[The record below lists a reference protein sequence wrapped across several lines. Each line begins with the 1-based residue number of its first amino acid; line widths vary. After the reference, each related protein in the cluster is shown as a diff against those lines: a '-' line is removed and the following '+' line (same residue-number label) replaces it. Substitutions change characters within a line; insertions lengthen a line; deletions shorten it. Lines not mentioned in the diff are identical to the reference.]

1 MQNIPIA
8 TQIVKALYRLSLSLC
23 RVMAL
28 CCDQKLMVHIQLS
41 LHLFHHFTKKA
52 TCVIR
57 D

>member
-28 CCDQKLMVHIQLS
+28 CCDQKLMVHIQLG